1 MLDDLDVT
9 ILKKLQVNGRTKRNE
24 LAEAIGLSIP
34 SLSERLKKL
43 EDNGVIEGYY
53 TKVNRH
59 AFGYDIMAFV
69 SVIMD
74 SSKNYEKFSENVKK
88 THEILECHTILG
100 EGSHILKLTVKGT
113 KDLEALLSKIQSW
126 PGVTRTITSFVLSS
140 IKETTSL
147 HLQSKKEL

>member
-1 MLDDLDVT
+1 MLDDLDIT
-9 ILKKLQVNGRTKRNE
+9 ILKKLQLNGRTKRNE
-24 LAEAIGLSIP
+24 LADAIGLSIP

-59 AFGYDIMAFV
+59 SFGLDIMAFV

-74 SSKNYEKFSENVKK
+74 SSKNYEKFSDHVKK
-88 THEILECHTILG
+88 TPEILECHSILG
-100 EGSHILKLTVKGT
+100 EGSHILKIVVKET
-113 KDLEALLSKIQSW
+113 KALELLLSKIQSW

-140 IKETTSL
+140 MKETTSL
-147 HLQSKKEL
+147 NLQSKKE

>member
-1 MLDDLDVT
+1 MLDDLDIT
-9 ILKKLQVNGRTKRNE
+9 ILRKLQENGRTKRNE
-24 LAEAIGLSIP
+24 LADAIGLSIP

-59 AFGYDIMAFV
+59 FFGLDMMAFV

-74 SSKNYEKFSENVKK
+74 SSKNYEKFSDLVKK
-88 THEILECHTILG
+88 TPEILECHSILG
-100 EGSHILKLTVKGT
+100 EGSHILKIVVKET
-113 KDLEALLSKIQSW
+113 KALELLLSKIQSW

-147 HLQSKKEL
+147 NIQSKKE

>member
-1 MLDDLDVT
+1 MLDDLDIT
-9 ILKKLQVNGRTKRNE
+9 ILKKLQENGRTKRSE
-24 LAEAIGLSIP
+24 LADAIGLSIP

-43 EDNGVIEGYY
+43 EEHRVIEGYFA
-53 TKVNRH
+53 KVNRH
-59 AFGYDIMAFV
+59 TFGYDIMAFV

-74 SSKNYEKFSENVKK
+74 SSKNYEKFTEFVKK
-88 THEILECHTILG
+88 THEILECHSILG
-100 EGSHILKLTVKGT
+100 EGSHILKVVVKET

-147 HLQSKKEL
+147 NLQSRKEI

>member
-1 MLDDLDVT
+1 MLDDLDIT
-9 ILKKLQVNGRTKRNE
+9 ILRKLQENGRTKRNE

-59 AFGYDIMAFV
+59 VFGLDMMAFV

-74 SSKNYEKFSENVKK
+74 SSKNYEKFSDLVKK
-88 THEILECHTILG
+88 TPEILECHSILG
-100 EGSHILKLTVKGT
+100 EGSHILKIVVKET
-113 KDLEALLSKIQSW
+113 KALELLLSKIQSW

-140 IKETTSL
+140 MKETTSL
-147 HLQSKKEL
+147 NLQSKKE

>member
-9 ILKKLQVNGRTKRNE
+9 ILKKLQENGRTKRNE
-24 LAEAIGLSIP
+24 LADAIGLSIP

-59 AFGYDIMAFV
+59 SFGLDIMAFV

-74 SSKNYEKFSENVKK
+74 SSKNYEKFTEHVKK
-88 THEILECHTILG
+88 TAEILECHSILG
-100 EGSHILKLTVKGT
+100 EGSHILKIVAKGT
-113 KDLEALLSKIQSW
+113 KDLELLLSKIQSW

-140 IKETTSL
+140 TKETTSL
-147 HLQSKKEL
+147 HLQSKKE

>member
-1 MLDDLDVT
+1 MLDDLDIT
-9 ILKKLQVNGRTKRNE
+9 ILKKLQENGRTKRNE
-24 LAEAIGLSIP
+24 LADAIGLSIP

-59 AFGYDIMAFV
+59 SFGFDIMAFV

-74 SSKNYEKFSENVKK
+74 SSKNYEKFSELVKK
-88 THEILECHTILG
+88 TPEILECHAILG
-100 EGSHILKLTVKGT
+100 EGSHILKIVVKGS
-113 KDLEALLSKIQSW
+113 KDLEMLLGKIQSW
-126 PGVTRTITSFVLSS
+126 TGVHRTVTSFVLST

-147 HLQSKKEL
+147 NLQSKKE